1 MSEIRSKKSED
12 KSAMEMD
19 AFYLEYT
26 SRDAILK
33 YTRATAGAGI
43 NSPLDGD
50 YKDVYLQALELLP
63 PDMKRGPLRKLVFGC
78 GGGMNLLHLGSVLSR
93 DGFNVASAIG
103 TDFSPVLI

>member
-1 MSEIRSKKSED
+1 MSETRSKKSED

-43 NSPLDGD
+43 NSLLDRD
-50 YKDVYLQALELLP
+50 DKDVYLQALDLLP
-63 PDMKRGPLRKLVFGC
+63 VGMTLGPLRMWEVGC
-78 GGGMNLLHLGSVLSR
+78 GGALNPLHLVCVLSPY
-93 DGFNVASAIG
+93 GFHVGHA
-103 TDFSPVLI
+103 